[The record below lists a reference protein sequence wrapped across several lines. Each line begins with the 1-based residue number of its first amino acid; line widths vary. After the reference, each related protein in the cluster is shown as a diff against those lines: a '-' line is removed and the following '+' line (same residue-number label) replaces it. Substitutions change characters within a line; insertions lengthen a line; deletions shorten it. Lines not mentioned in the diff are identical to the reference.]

1 MDVAKL
7 VDQAQKNIRKKYKA
21 LKAYDAQ
28 LDYDVKK
35 TYAPLIQP
43 LETIA
48 KKEEGKR
55 TGASDEKFNLI
66 DLKDDEKKEDHLLDL
81 IDLEESPRGAKRKQ
95 ADTSFFGNQSLID
108 SDPKRPAHS
117 PSNLSQLGPIAKQVF
132 QDLSNDPK
140 KYDNVFGPKVDGNT
154 HKLGCKRLIIYKNDN
169 LSIGSKTFKGSK
181 GLYSLIYY
189 KKPPVNSYTQA
200 DETLYREI
208 WLYIHA

>member
-7 VDQAQKNIRKKYKA
+7 VDQAQKNICKKYKA

-43 LETIA
+43 LETIS
-48 KKEEGKR
+48 KKEESKR
-55 TGASDEKFNLI
+55 TGVSYEKFNLI
-66 DLKDDEKKEDHLLDL
+66 DLKDDEKKADHLLDL
-81 IDLEESPRGAKRKQ
+81 DESPRGAKRKQ

-108 SDPKRPAHS
+108 SDTKRQAHS
-117 PSNLSQLGPIAKQVF
+117 PSNLSQFGPIAKQVF
-132 QDLSNDPK
+132 EDLSNDPK
-140 KYDNVFGPKVDGNT
+140 KYDKVFGPKVDGNT

-169 LSIGSKTFKGSK
+169 LSIISKTFKGSK
-181 GLYSLIYY
+181 GLYTLIYY
-189 KKPPVNSYTQA
+189 KKPPVTSYTQA